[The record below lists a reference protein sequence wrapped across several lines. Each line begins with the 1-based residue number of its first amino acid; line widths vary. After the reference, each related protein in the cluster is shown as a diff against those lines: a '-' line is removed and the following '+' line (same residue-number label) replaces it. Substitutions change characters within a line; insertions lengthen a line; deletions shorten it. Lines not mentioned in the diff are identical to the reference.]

1 VSGGSRLG
9 PARAALFDQLA
20 SWPDLIDHQVA
31 FGLPVELGPRVVAVR
46 GLAAGDEVTELLGP
60 TAAGTERFGIVVQ
73 VVVYDPNAGD
83 ADCPAIDAA
92 AFELA
97 DIVRAAVLANRT
109 LRPSGDPGHVFDAT
123 VASTTSAGVV
133 HPFDFPDF
141 DTRPGTDSGRV
152 CGVDLVIACTARAPR
167 GA

>member
-9 PARAALFDQLA
+9 PARAALFDQLTG
-20 SWPDLIDHQVA
+20 WPDLADHQVA

-46 GLAAGDEVTELLGP
+46 GLATGDEVTELLGP
-60 TAAGTERFGIVVQ
+60 ASPGTERFGIVVQ

-83 ADCPAIDAA
+83 ADCPTIDAA

-97 DIVRAAVLANRT
+97 DAVRDAVLDNRT
-109 LRPSGDPGHVFDAT
+109 LRPSGDPGHVLDAT
-123 VASTTSAGVV
+123 VVSTTSAGVV
-133 HPFDFPDF
+133 HPYDFPDF
-141 DTRPGTDSGRV
+141 DTRPGTETGRV
-152 CGVDLVIACTARAPR
+152 CAIDLVIACTARAPR